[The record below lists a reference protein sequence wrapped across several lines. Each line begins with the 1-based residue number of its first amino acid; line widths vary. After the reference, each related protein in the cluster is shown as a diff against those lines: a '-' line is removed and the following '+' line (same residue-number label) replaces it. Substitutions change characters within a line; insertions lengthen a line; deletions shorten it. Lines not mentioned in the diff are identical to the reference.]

1 MECAICFNII
11 RKSAVG
17 LCNHHFCF
25 HCLVRWCHFSTVC
38 PKCKTDITEIKFDPE
53 YDLLVK
59 ELCKL
64 NVDIDKIGNDDI
76 SNGKDKDNDSN
87 DKDFKIKSLNNSI
100 RGESSITNVVGGG
113 NIKEIVITF
122 SNNNEV
128 GLTVSNNS
136 NGPGVLISKVF
147 KGGRGEECG
156 LKKGNILLF
165 INNVPC
171 INHVQCINIFK
182 HCMDSNRDAVCMI
195 F

>member
-1 MECAICFNII
+1 MECAICFNVIK
-11 RKSAVG
+11 KSAVA

-25 HCLVRWCHFSTVC
+25 HCLVRWCHYSTVC

-53 YDLLVK
+53 YDILIR

-64 NVDIDKIGNDDI
+64 NVDIDKIGNDKIGNDEK
-76 SNGKDKDNDSN
+76 NNHDDKLL
-87 DKDFKIKSLNNSI
+87 KIDSLNKSSKNNT
-100 RGESSITNVVGGG
+100 SITNVVGGG
-113 NIKEIVITF
+113 NIKEIVVTF
-122 SNNNEV
+122 SNHNEV

-147 KGGRGEECG
+147 KGGRGERCG
-156 LKKGNILLF
+156 LKKGNIILF

-182 HCMDSNRDAVCMI
+182 HCMDSNRNATCMI